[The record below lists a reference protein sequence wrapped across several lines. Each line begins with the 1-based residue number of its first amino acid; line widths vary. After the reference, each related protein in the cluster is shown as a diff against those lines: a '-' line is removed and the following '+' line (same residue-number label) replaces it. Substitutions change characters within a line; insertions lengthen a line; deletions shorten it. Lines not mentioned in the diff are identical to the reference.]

1 MPDTMSTIETAN
13 LMIAG
18 SLGVY
23 AKEFDPEATYA
34 DTLQDIAAGGTAE
47 DAHAE
52 LIGLGF
58 AHLGATIKDGSN
70 FKETKQRTKHFVH
83 QQRQPVIVTEDQ
95 VEATFTTTLH
105 EFDEDAI
112 VNAFGGGEVTTT
124 SNGNLLYLPPENGE
138 LHYIT
143 FVIDALYNGQV
154 TRLVLER
161 CTTGG
166 ETDVALKPTELAGL
180 PMTAD
185 ALSPV
190 LFPRAWHLIRPN
202 TATGS

>member
-1 MPDTMSTIETAN
+1 MADTMSTIETAN
-13 LMIAG
+13 LLIAG

-23 AKEFDPEATYA
+23 ARAFDPDATDT
-34 DTLQDIAAGGTAE
+34 DTLLDIAAGGAE
-47 DAHAE
+47 ESHAE
-52 LIGLGF
+52 LLGLGF

-95 VEATFTTTLH
+95 VEATFTTSLH

-124 SNGNLLYLPPENGE
+124 ANGNLLYLPPDNGE

-143 FVIDALYNGQV
+143 FVIDALYNGDV
-154 TRLVLER
+154 TRLVMER

-166 ETDVALKPTELAGL
+166 ETDLALKPTELAGL
-180 PMTAD
+180 PMTVD

-190 LFPRAWHLIRPN
+190 QLPRAWHLIRPGV
-202 TATGS
+202 AGS